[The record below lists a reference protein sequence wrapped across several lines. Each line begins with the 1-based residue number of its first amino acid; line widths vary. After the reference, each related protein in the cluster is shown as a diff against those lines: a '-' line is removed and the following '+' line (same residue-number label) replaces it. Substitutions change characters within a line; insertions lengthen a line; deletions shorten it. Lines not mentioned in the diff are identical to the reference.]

1 LLINYALA
9 NDDSESKVIA
19 EMIFDHKKVR
29 NKIEGIDY
37 KIRREKNIYL
47 KNESEGLFKLTVAG
61 GTHGDRHTHGDRYI
75 VL

>member
-47 KNESEGLFKLTVAG
+47 KNESEGYLS
-61 GTHGDRHTHGDRYI
+61 
-75 VL
+75 